1 MPDGD
6 KVHAHLAPIYQKVYK
21 QLCEGQY
28 GSEVRSNRS
37 FDSNHLRAML
47 YQVNILRSLLNSV
60 DPWHSLSK
68 RYPILQEIADQV
80 ARREALAPVVPVE
93 QLLQLYKCYI
103 LEWDSIQHIIGQR
116 LLEEDLLQAAV

>member
-1 MPDGD
+1 VID
-6 KVHAHLAPIYQKVYK
+6 HR
-21 QLCEGQY
+21 LCE
-28 GSEVRSNRS
+28 
-37 FDSNHLRAML
+37 
-47 YQVNILRSLLNSV
+47 
-60 DPWHSLSK
+60 

-103 LEWDSIQHIIGQR
+103 LEWDSIQHIIGQG